1 LNCSDRV
8 LRLYFVN
15 YAKKQIQLLETF
27 KDVINKDRVWLSAQF
42 ITLPAVSKVISESL
56 SDKIVTQQTTLSIL
70 NATKYANET

>member
-1 LNCSDRV
+1 MSTQDRV
-8 LRLYFVN
+8 LRLYLVN

-56 SDKIVTQQTTLSIL
+56 SDKIVT
-70 NATKYANET
+70 